1 MPPASTPADAA
12 AAFPSLDHLLLYRL
26 SRLLDVA
33 GSLVTRLC
41 EGRYGITRREWRL
54 LATLARHGALSSS
67 ALAEQAQLD
76 RARTSKAL
84 GSLVAKQL
92 VSRVQ
97 PAGDRRQVQVA
108 LTDAGRALYDALFPL
123 VAALNAELL
132 TCLEPGQAQTLDAA
146 LARLQTQAGQMVAT
160 LGDTLPK
167 ADRRRGRPAA

>member
-1 MPPASTPADAA
+1 MAA
-12 AAFPSLDHLLLYRL
+12 VGHTGAAWRAELLGAGY
-26 SRLLDVA
+26 A
-33 GSLVTRLC
+33 GSAGPC
-41 EGRYGITRREWRL
+41 
-54 LATLARHGALSSS
+54 
-67 ALAEQAQLD
+67 
-76 RARTSKAL
+76 RTSKAL

-108 LTDAGRALYDALFPL
+108 LTDAGRALYEALFPR

-132 TCLEPGQAQTLDAA
+132 ACLDAGQAQALDAA

-160 LGDTLPK
+160 LGETLPK